1 MIHTGKRGVVPA
13 MTIIVSP
20 PLDEC
25 HNGAAQTALAADFLR
40 GTGGVAAAKA
50 RGTVMN
56 DNPEDMAR
64 LMEAVARDRDVAAF
78 EALFRHYGPRVKTY
92 MARQVNSTPI
102 AEELMQET
110 MMAVWN
116 KAALFDPARGNVSAW
131 IFTIA
136 RNLCISSFR
145 KRNRPE
151 FDPNDP
157 AFVPD
162 GAAAADA
169 ALQSRQEADRLHAAM
184 NALPAE
190 QKELLRRSFFG
201 EVPHTALAEEFG
213 LPLGTVKSRIRM
225 AVARLRRSLEDR
237 A

>member
-1 MIHTGKRGVVPA
+1 MIRPSKRDVVGG
-13 MTIIVSP
+13 MTINVSQ
-20 PLDEC
+20 PLAEC
-25 HNGAAQTALAADFLR
+25 HNGVAQSVLAADFLR
-40 GTGGVAAAKA
+40 KTERTAAAKA
-50 RGTVMN
+50 RAKVMN
-56 DNPEDMAR
+56 ESPEDMTR
-64 LMEAVARDRDVAAF
+64 LLLAVAQSRDVAAF
-78 EALFRHYGPRVKTY
+78 ETLFRHYGPKVKTY
-92 MARQVNSTPI
+92 MTRQVRSTQI

-116 KAALFDPARGNVSAW
+116 KAALFDPERGNVSAW

-145 KRNRPE
+145 KQNRPE

-162 GAAAADA
+162 GVVAADA
-169 ALQSRQEADRLHAAM
+169 ELQSRQEADQLYTAM

-190 QKELLRRSFFG
+190 QKELLKRSFFG
-201 EVPHTALAEEFG
+201 EVPHSALAEEYG

-225 AVARLRRSLEDR
+225 AVAKLRKSLEDR
-237 A
+237 L